1 MLHPRLAGR
10 CALSA
15 LLFTLPLGAQGLVE
29 NDPEAAPLR
38 RLLDEL
44 GPDVQQF
51 NEHVVTLANPFMEG
65 RVPGSRGMAIARDYF
80 EFYMEAAGVL
90 PPFTDAE
97 GNPSF
102 RQAFPLRGSVEVT
115 EQSLRLGDEQF
126 AENSEFTTLG
136 LSGSAS
142 IQAPIAFCGY
152 GIDEGPDGYSSFGDG
167 ESLDGKIAMVFRYE
181 PMNAEGESLW
191 STGRRPWSRN
201 SNLTTKVRNVI
212 DRGAVGVILINP
224 PGCADPRAARIMAKG
239 AGGRTMD
246 ESVPVIHV
254 SNDAA
259 ARLVALLSN
268 DSTSLAAMR
277 EAADQGGSTS
287 SFDAEATIAAKLE
300 QQEILAENVGGVVA
314 GRGEMKD
321 EWIVIGAHLDHLGV
335 GLYGA
340 RDRSRIGKIHPGA
353 DDNASG
359 SAAVLMLAESLRE
372 AYEQLPEDASARSI
386 LLVGFDAEEA
396 GLHGSRYYVENP
408 IAPIEDH
415 ALMINFDMIGR
426 IVNKRLSVSGT
437 TSATG
442 MIDWLDPIFE
452 ASPIDVAK
460 DINGP
465 GGSDHIP
472 FMSKGVP
479 WLFAIIK
486 DFHNDY
492 HTPDDVTSKINNVD
506 AVHTI
511 YLFHKIAFAA
521 AQQPGRF
528 QFQGPDRGR

>member
-1 MLHPRLAGR
+1 MLHSNLLGR
-10 CALSA
+10 CAVIALLSA
-15 LLFTLPLGAQGLVE
+15 LPLSAQGLVE
-29 NDPEAAPLR
+29 KDPEAAPLR

-65 RVPGSRGMAIARDYF
+65 RVPGSRGMEVARDYF
-80 EFYMEAAGVL
+80 EFYLEAAGVL

-97 GNPSF
+97 GNPSY
-102 RQAFPLRGSVEVT
+102 RQAFSLRGSMEVS
-115 EQSLRLGDEQF
+115 EQSLWAGDEQF
-126 AENSEFTTLG
+126 AEDSEFVVLG
-136 LSGSAS
+136 LSGSAAVE
-142 IQAPIAFCGY
+142 APVAFCGY
-152 GIDEGPDGYSSFGDG
+152 GIHEGPDDYSSFANG
-167 ESLDGKIAMVFRYE
+167 ESLEGKIAMIFRYE
-181 PMNAEGESLW
+181 PMNADGESLW
-191 STGRRPWSRN
+191 SSGRRPWSRH
-201 SNLTTKVRNVI
+201 SNLATKIRHVI
-212 DRGAVGVILINP
+212 DRGAVGVLLINP
-224 PGCADPRAARIMAKG
+224 PGCADPRSERIMAKG

-246 ESVPVIHV
+246 ESVPVAHV

-259 ARLVALLSN
+259 ARLVSTLSN
-268 DSTSLAAMR
+268 NQTSLAEMR
-277 EAADQGGSTS
+277 ESADSAGSIMMLEGRVS
-287 SFDAEATIAAKLE
+287 MSARLE
-300 QQEILAENVGGVVA
+300 QQEILAENVGGAVA
-314 GRGEMKD
+314 GRGALKD

-340 RDRSRIGKIHPGA
+340 RDRSRVGQLHPGA

-359 SAAVLMLAESLRE
+359 SAAILMLAESLRE

-437 TSATG
+437 TSAAG
-442 MIDWLDPIFE
+442 MLEWLDPIFE
-452 ASPIDVAK
+452 ASPIDVIK
-460 DINGP
+460 DQNGP

-492 HTPDDVTSKINNVD
+492 HTPDDVTRKINNVD

-511 YLFHKIAFAA
+511 HLFHNIAFAA
-521 AQQPGRF
+521 AQQSGSFEFQRAGGGR
-528 QFQGPDRGR
+528 